1 MEGVD
6 MTRYGRPSGAVA
18 LLAATL
24 AAGTGCSDGG
34 SSSPRTPAE
43 LGIDLRNAERCD
55 VLVPER

>member
-1 MEGVD
+1 